1 MAQAPPPTPP
11 SSYNPIRWLI
21 RLFGLNVVTG
31 IAALLVGLSFLMIV
45 KGRDFY
51 HSFEGYRAEKVAA
64 EATQFI
70 KAERWES
77 ASRLL
82 QDAIHRMPDQ
92 IVLLR
97 AVADLFAKGYND
109 PQTAATFLRRVI
121 VKPESTPADRRRL
134 AEVLLQSG
142 DLNEARHF
150 YGELPA
156 SEQTTRKGLELF
168 SAITRAA
175 GNAAEADNIMR
186 RALMLDPE
194 DKEARLRLAIMDEE
208 QAMDDARS
216 AVANTIWTIAAE
228 GDEVAL
234 RAIEHLA
241 TSKSLTAGRAR
252 ELKVLVE
259 KNSHTTDRVRYMAL
273 HAQLRLNP
281 LDHEA
286 VVAQETLRNKGKS
299 ADNMFDFLRWLGQ
312 EGEYQKILDIVPAE
326 SVSRDADV
334 FLVYVDALSSSER
347 WKELLNLM
355 TTRKTP
361 VTEATAHVILAQCYS
376 RLQPDL
382 KETRRQLS
390 ATYGVGQKEVPVL
403 MRAAALAD
411 SLHLTDLALQGYKM
425 LAESRPPMRLQLLEK
440 ILDLHRAN
448 RDPESM
454 LDTLRQLHDLRP
466 RNRNYLDQLDYL
478 RLVTGTELEIAYDQ
492 IIGFEKPAMDDVGN
506 SSIPVGLLRA
516 LAALRC
522 GKASQIKDEVASI
535 GSIDFLPAGMRAT
548 VAGLLAITGRDVD
561 GYRIG
566 EKIHAG
572 GLLKE
577 EAVFL
582 RRSLAN

>member
-1 MAQAPPPTPP
+1 MDQAPPPNSP
-11 SSYNPIRWLI
+11 SSRLTQRLI
-21 RLFGLNVVTG
+21 NAVGLNLLTFVAG
-31 IAALLVGLSFLMIV
+31 ALVILAFVLVV

-51 HSFEGYRAEKVAA
+51 HAFESYRADKIAV
-64 EATQFI
+64 EATQLI

-82 QDAIHRMPDQ
+82 QDAVRRMPDQ
-92 IVLLR
+92 LSLMR

-109 PQTAATFLRRVI
+109 PQTAGTFLRRVI
-121 VKPESTPADRRRL
+121 SKPGSTSADKRRL

-142 DLNEARHF
+142 DLNEARHL

-168 SAITRAA
+168 SAITRAS
-175 GNAAEADNIMR
+175 GNASEADQIMR
-186 RALMLDPE
+186 RALMLDPD
-194 DKEARLRLAIMDEE
+194 DKEARLRLAIMDED
-208 QAMDDARS
+208 QALDDARA
-216 AVANTIWTIAAE
+216 AVANTIWAIAGQ

-234 RAIEHLA
+234 RAVEHLA

-252 ELKVLVE
+252 ELKGLVE
-259 KNSHTTDRVRYMAL
+259 KNALATDRVRYMAL

-281 LDHEA
+281 LDHA
-286 VVAQETLRNKGKS
+286 AIVAQEIQRNKGKS
-299 ADNMFDFLRWLGQ
+299 ADNTFDFLRWLGQ

-390 ATYGVGQKEVPVL
+390 ATYGVGHKEVPVL

-466 RNRNYLDQLDYL
+466 RNRNYQDQLNYL

-492 IIGFEKPAMDDVGN
+492 IIGFEKPAPNDLGN
-506 SSIPVGLLRA
+506 SSIPAGLLRA
-516 LAALRC
+516 LAAFRC
-522 GKASQIKDEVASI
+522 GKAAQVKDEVASI
-535 GSIDFLPAGMRAT
+535 GSVDLLPAGMRAT
-548 VAGLLAITGRDVD
+548 VAGLLAMTGRDVD

-566 EKIHAG
+566 EKILAA
-572 GLLKE
+572 GLLNE